1 MTTTTRFIWNG
12 SRPWIHLL
20 WRTWARSPLEVR
32 VQTTLQTF
40 TESTSGTSSGSR
52 TMWMGGMT
60 RKPRT
65 RSRFGTRTI
74 PTRLSHFMGRWEQ
87 KRIPDRSNGQNLTL
101 TVGDRINGLLELLYP
116 LLTFILG
123 TLGFDML
130 NILRKNWPW
139 LNHKYYE
146 SIVVLTAQIKEL

>member
-1 MTTTTRFIWNG
+1 
-12 SRPWIHLL
+12 
-20 WRTWARSPLEVR
+20 
-32 VQTTLQTF
+32 
-40 TESTSGTSSGSR
+40 
-52 TMWMGGMT
+52 
-60 RKPRT
+60 
-65 RSRFGTRTI
+65 
-74 PTRLSHFMGRWEQ
+74 
-87 KRIPDRSNGQNLTL
+87 
-101 TVGDRINGLLELLYP
+101 LELLYP